1 MYVEDPSSERASGDR
16 PGVQLLA
23 RHDAEGSSDMSSEH

>member
-1 MYVEDPSSERASGDR
+1 MYVEDPSSERASDR